1 MWLGHHQAP
10 PRPPDAPTSQLCPGL
25 QSPLPP
31 LLAWKAC
38 PFCSNQAIYRFG
50 GPEYPSCPHRQL
62 STWLGPPLPPCV
74 PAETQ
79 PVRIPV
85 GFTLKTAPRTPFL
98 RSCPESPPTASVL
111 SGHLPR
117 PEQGPS
123 ARPAAHCPQDSSL
136 LTHRPLPTGLCS
148 AHPTNLPRVP
158 SHASRPSCCGDG
170 WPPPRGMHSVGL
182 DFQGRGHRESNTGHD
197 RPRRSLR
204 HNARTTAGRELQ
216 TPDDHTRACFFLM
229 TLGDNQKHLMT
240 CQQLPKPVWFADG
253 RCKGDRQLW
262 G

>member
-1 MWLGHHQAP
+1 MPGANHQPGPETGCGSVTTRPLPGLLMP
-10 PRPPDAPTSQLCPGL
+10 PLPSFAPGL

-62 STWLGPPLPPCV
+62 STWPGPPLPPCV
-74 PAETQ
+74 PDETQ

-98 RSCPESPPTASVL
+98 SSCPESPPTASVL

-123 ARPAAHCPQDSSL
+123 ARPAAHCPQDSSP

-158 SHASRPSCCGDG
+158 SHASRPSCWGDG
-170 WPPPRGMHSVGL
+170 WPLPEECTPWGWTS
-182 DFQGRGHRESNTGHD
+182 REGDTGKAT
-197 RPRRSLR
+197 RPR
-204 HNARTTAGRELQ
+204 Q
-216 TPDDHTRACFFLM
+216 TKALAQT
-229 TLGDNQKHLMT
+229 Q
-240 CQQLPKPVWFADG
+240 CQDDG
-253 RCKGDRQLW
+253 RARAADTR
-262 G
+262 